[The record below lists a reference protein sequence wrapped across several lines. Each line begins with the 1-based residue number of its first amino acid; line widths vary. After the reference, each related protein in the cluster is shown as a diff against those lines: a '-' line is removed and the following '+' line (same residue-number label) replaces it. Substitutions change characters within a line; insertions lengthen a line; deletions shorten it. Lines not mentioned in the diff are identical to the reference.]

1 MIFTHTALVVVYSMS
16 RLKMGTLRINK
27 VYRVYSMARVNIG
40 TQDRVYRVYS
50 MTSTHECSV
59 IQ

>member
-1 MIFTHTALVVVYSMS
+1 MT
-16 RLKMGTLRINK
+16 RLKISTLRINK